1 MSTAHEKLII
11 AAIDRHRKECSIF
24 HSEDRV
30 TRSAT
35 GARLTA
41 DRPVDSAQSYVKNTS
56 RYFLDAILI
65 SRNLLK
71 LVLHARKE
79 GYNCIE
85 RKISFHEGI
94 LTCPRFHTFVR
105 KLYLYNCAINQRLVQ
120 LRKCV
125 NRHFF

>member
-65 SRNLLK
+65 SRNILK
-71 LVLHARKE
+71 LVFYTLEKKAITASKE
-79 GYNCIE
+79 KFLSTKEFLRVRGFIHLCE
-85 RKISFHEGI
+85 SFI
-94 LTCPRFHTFVR
+94 YTIAP
-105 KLYLYNCAINQRLVQ
+105 
-120 LRKCV
+120 
-125 NRHFF
+125 